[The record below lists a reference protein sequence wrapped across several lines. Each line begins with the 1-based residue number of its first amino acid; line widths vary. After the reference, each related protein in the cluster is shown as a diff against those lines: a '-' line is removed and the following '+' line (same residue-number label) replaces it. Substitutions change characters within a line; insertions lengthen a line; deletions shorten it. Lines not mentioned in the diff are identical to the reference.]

1 MDNNNNNDFESL
13 IAADVSL
20 GGGVWAVLLCVLA
33 TVACGGWIV
42 SLLMREGAAA
52 TTTTATS
59 STTSTIT
66 TTTATAEGEE
76 RDADE
81 GAVAPPHVH
90 GMLAMVCVC
99 SVFTCMAQ
107 LSLVPDLPTAYSFS
121 GVSRHP
127 HDSYYSYFRQRQQS
141 QQRASPAAFR
151 QTQQQH
157 FAAASKNNDVSAP
170 SYLLVGVRKLTVT
183 PAFEPREKGRNNK
196 NKNKNNNN
204 GHNDQNNDNNN
215 DSSGLAR
222 HRRGARGLLLFH
234 HHNNTGAR
242 STLQAR
248 RPQDERLS

>member
-59 STTSTIT
+59 STTTT

-127 HDSYYSYFRQRQQS
+127 HDSYYSYYFRQRQQS

-196 NKNKNNNN
+196 NKNKNN